1 MNVCKTTCFYIFVFL
16 KFTMSFFKFFFSKTF
31 LIQLV
36 LAAVA
41 LVLIAFI
48 ILQWLDYSTN
58 QDEHIEVPNLARLSL
73 NKVDEQLEELELRR
87 EILDSANYNP
97 DYPPYSVIDQVP
109 LPGKAVK
116 ENRKIYLTLNPS
128 GFRKVEIPEN
138 LIRRTRRQ
146 VEPTLKS
153 LGFEIGTIS
162 YKPDVSQDV
171 LELRHQGE
179 KLEPG
184 MKLMKTSKIDLV
196 LGDGSG
202 RYGMDENDENSAE
215 DDILND
221 LESEDYDF

>member
-1 MNVCKTTCFYIFVFL
+1 MSFL
-16 KFTMSFFKFFFSKTF
+16 KFIFSKTF

-36 LAAVA
+36 LATIA
-41 LVLIAFI
+41 LVLIVFI
-48 ILQWLDYSTN
+48 ILKWLDFSTN
-58 QDEHIEVPNLARLSL
+58 QDQQITVPNLARLSL
-73 NKVDEQLEELELRR
+73 DKVDEQLNELDLRR

-109 LPGKAVK
+109 LPGKFVK

-128 GFRKVEIPEN
+128 GYRKVEIPEN

-146 VEPTLKS
+146 VEPTLRS
-153 LGFEIGTIS
+153 LGFEIGSIT
-162 YKPDVSQDV
+162 YKPDVAKDAV
-171 LELRHQGE
+171 LELRHKGE

-202 RYGMDENDENSAE
+202 RYGMEEEETTTDEEE
-215 DDILND
+215 ILND
-221 LESEDYDF
+221 LENEEYDF